1 MKLPRIR
8 CARCNKPVDLV
19 EVSEYHDTDETII
32 TARCHGA
39 IESMAFSAASLL
51 HMTNKQLDELR
62 NQEGVAFATG
72 PRALEGGADAGS

>member
-8 CARCNKPVDLV
+8 CARCNKPVELV
-19 EVSEYHDTDETII
+19 VVREDHDTGETSI

-39 IESMAFSAASLL
+39 SERMVFSAASLL